1 MGGCVVWFSILLCL
15 CALNRYTVKR
25 GLVSVKLGI
34 QYKGYKQEFN
44 FDMNDFYTLLYG
56 IGHKWIYTN
65 VYKQM

>member
-44 FDMNDFYTLLYG
+44 FDMNDYTVLDINGY
-56 IGHKWIYTN
+56 IRMYTN
-65 VYKQM
+65 KCKNVA